1 MRRRG
6 VALGALVVALTVL
19 VAGAAQAERGILEN
33 LEISVS
39 GRVEPFRLPR
49 DGSAPISVFIAGH
62 LSTTNGTTPPQLQRM
77 TIQLNRHGSL
87 NDSGLPVCRISQIQ
101 PSSTEHALSACRN
114 SLIGAGQF
122 WAEIVLPGQAPY
134 PTEGRLLAFN
144 GRQGSSP
151 VVLVHIFTDN
161 PFFNSFVITFAIHN
175 IPHGNY
181 GTELSASLPEAL
193 GTWGY
198 VNRIKMTLSRK
209 YAYHGRALSYFNAN
223 CPAPK
228 GVKTAVFQ
236 LARAN
241 FFFTGE
247 KELSVTLN
255 RPCAVK

>member
-1 MRRRG
+1 MI
-6 VALGALVVALTVL
+6 GALLVALTAL
-19 VAGAAQAERGILEN
+19 VAGAAQAERGIFGNIEA
-33 LEISVS
+33 SVS

-49 DGSAPISVFIAGH
+49 DGQAPISVFIAGH
-62 LSTTNGTTPPQLQRM
+62 LSTTDGSTPPQLQRM

-87 NDSGLPVCRISQIQ
+87 NDTGLPVCSLPQIQ
-101 PSSTEHALSACRN
+101 PASTEEALAHCGN

-122 WAEIVLPGQAPY
+122 WAEIVLPGQNPY

-144 GRQGSSP
+144 GREGSHP

-161 PFFNSFVITFAIHN
+161 PFFNSFVIVFAIRN

-193 GTWGY
+193 GSWGY

-209 YAYHGRALSYFNAN
+209 YTYHGRALSYFNAN

-241 FFFTGE
+241 FFFAGQ
-247 KELSVTLN
+247 KELSVTLS
-255 RPCAVK
+255 RPCGVKK